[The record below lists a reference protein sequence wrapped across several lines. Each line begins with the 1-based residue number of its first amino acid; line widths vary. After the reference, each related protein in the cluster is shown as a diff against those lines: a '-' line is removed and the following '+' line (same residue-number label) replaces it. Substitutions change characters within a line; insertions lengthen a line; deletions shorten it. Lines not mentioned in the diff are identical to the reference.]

1 MLTGPIVG
9 PVRLQ
14 ERLKRL
20 DDRVVGPSERRW
32 SGGTPP
38 YWYRL
43 GLSGSVIFG
52 GGLFLRVLLPEA
64 LPTPPLFTAVY
75 VVLTLAAFVLVLT
88 FMRGKTRLLVAAGL
102 LVALGGLAVYDAT
115 RPCDGG
121 PLKEAFLV
129 FSHGGSYTVRC
140 AG

>member
-1 MLTGPIVG
+1 VNL
-9 PVRLQ
+9 RA
-14 ERLKRL
+14 RLKRF
-20 DDRVVGPSERRW
+20 DDRVVGPGERRW
-32 SGGTPP
+32 TAHEPP

-43 GLSGSVIFG
+43 GLVGSVIFG
-52 GGLFLRVLLPEA
+52 GGLLLRVLLPDA

-75 VVLTLAAFVLVLT
+75 VCFTFVAFALVLAHL
-88 FMRGKTRLLVAAGL
+88 RGRTRLLVGVGL
-102 LVALGGLAVYDAT
+102 LLAVGGLVALDAT

-129 FSHGGSYTVRC
+129 FWHGGSYTVRC

>member
-1 MLTGPIVG
+1 M
-9 PVRLQ
+9 
-14 ERLKRL
+14 
-20 DDRVVGPSERRW
+20 
-32 SGGTPP
+32 
-38 YWYRL
+38 

-52 GGLFLRVLLPEA
+52 GGLLLRVLLPEA

-75 VVLTLAAFVLVLT
+75 VALTLAAFGLVLAYV
-88 FMRGKTRLLVAAGL
+88 RGRTRLLVAVGL
-102 LVALGGLAVYDAT
+102 LVALGSLAVYDAT

-129 FSHGGSYTVRC
+129 FSHGGSSTVRC

>member
-1 MLTGPIVG
+1 M
-9 PVRLQ
+9 
-14 ERLKRL
+14 
-20 DDRVVGPSERRW
+20 VGPSERRW
-32 SGGTPP
+32 AGRNPP

-52 GGLFLRVLLPEA
+52 GGLLLRVLLPEA

-75 VVLTLAAFVLVLT
+75 VALTLAAFGLVLAYV
-88 FMRGKTRLLVAAGL
+88 RGRTRLLVAVGL
-102 LVALGGLAVYDAT
+102 LVALGSLAVYDAT

-129 FSHGGSYTVRC
+129 FSHGGSSTVRC